1 MDEVKILN
9 GLSTQEAQVRLIKF
23 GENTLPEKRPPTSLS
38 IFLSQFKNPLV
49 YVLLA
54 AGIVTI
60 FLKELSDAAIIF
72 FVVFVNSILGFV
84 QEKRASSALTALR
97 SLVLPVAEVIRN
109 GEKIRIEARLIVP
122 GDIIELEQGEKVPA
136 DGKLIHA
143 NRFFVE
149 EAMLTGES
157 VPVEKDAGDDVYMG
171 TIVSSGEATFEV
183 TKTGSYTE
191 IGKIAEQVQKPQ
203 EDTPLTKQLKKF
215 SDQLT
220 VIVIILTFLVFL
232 IGLLTGMDGKEI
244 FKTSVA
250 LAVSSIPEGLLI
262 ALTVVLAVGMQKILK
277 KKGLVKD
284 LLSAETLGGVT
295 TICVDKTGTLT
306 YGKLKVVEEYG
317 DLEKICLQ
325 HFASTDD
332 PIMVAAKSWLKKNST
347 HFDEIGEKFLK
358 DCRVVDSIPFTPQN
372 RFYATFVRHKDH
384 REELYVNGA
393 PEHLLD
399 WSTLSKGQQEEI
411 RDTIKKKTL
420 EGMRVIGMA
429 KKSLPDDQKRITEAD
444 VKGGLTWVGLLVFTD
459 PIRKTVGDAFTKTK
473 EAGIKTILI
482 TGDYAD
488 TAMSVMRELKMDI
501 TDDRVIVGHELEKLS
516 DEEVASKIRK
526 MYLKGNG
533 AILFARTKPEQ
544 KLKVINALKLNN
556 EVVAMM
562 GDGVNDAP
570 ALHKADI
577 GVVVGEASDVAR
589 ESADLVLLNSSFA
602 TIVSTV
608 REGRGIFDNIRKIIL
623 YLLSDSFEEIIAVV
637 GTIVLA
643 LPLPITA
650 VQILW
655 INIISDGFPHLS
667 LTIDPK
673 SRGIMKRPPVAPGT
687 NIVSN
692 WMKQMVVIVS
702 LTGGAISLL
711 LFMYYFKTSGNLVL
725 ARSITFAAL
734 GINSLVY
741 VFSIRTLK
749 EPFWKEN
756 IFGNKWLNLAVVAG
770 MFFQIL
776 PFMNEYLRSF
786 FKLEVLSIGQWTV
799 VFVSSL
805 LMFAVIELSKV
816 VFRGKS
822 YTIKA
827 V

>member
-1 MDEVKILN
+1 M
-9 GLSTQEAQVRLIKF
+9 GLSVKEAQERLSKYGYNI
-23 GENTLPEKRPPTSLS
+23 LPEKPPPTSLS
-38 IFLSQFKNPLV
+38 IFFSQFRNPLV
-49 YVLLA
+49 YVLLT
-54 AGIVTI
+54 AGIVTF
-60 FLKELSDAAIIF
+60 FLREFSDTAIIL

-84 QEKRASSALTALR
+84 QEKRASNALTALR
-97 SLVLPVAEVIRN
+97 SMILPMAEVIRD
-109 GEKIRIEARLIVP
+109 GIKSKIEVKFIVP
-122 GDIIELEQGEKVPA
+122 GDVIELEQGEKVPA
-136 DGKLIHA
+136 DGKLVKA
-143 NRFFVE
+143 NRLYIE

-157 VPVEKDAGDDVYMG
+157 VPLEKDVGDVIYMG

-183 TKTGSYTE
+183 TKTGAFTE
-191 IGKIAEQVQKPQ
+191 MGKIAEQIQKPQ

-215 SDQLT
+215 SNQLT
-220 VIVIILTFLVFL
+220 IIVVILTLFVFVL
-232 IGLLTGMDGKEI
+232 GLAKGMDKTEI

-250 LAVSSIPEGLLI
+250 LAVSSIPEGLLV

-317 DLEKICLQ
+317 DLENVCNQ
-325 HFASTDD
+325 HFASSDD
-332 PIMVAAKSWLKKNST
+332 PIMVAAKSWLKKHST
-347 HFDEIGEKFLK
+347 HFDEIGEKFSK
-358 DCRVVDSIPFTPQN
+358 DCKIVDSIPFTPQN
-372 RFYATFVRHKDH
+372 RFYATFIRHKDH

-393 PEHLLD
+393 PEHLLE
-399 WSTLSKGQQEEI
+399 WSTLNSNKQKEI
-411 RDTIKKKTL
+411 RELIKKKTL

-429 KKSLPDDQKRITEAD
+429 KKSLPDEKKKISESD

-459 PIRKTVGDAFTKTK
+459 PVRKTVGDAFTKTK

-488 TAMSVMRELKMDI
+488 TARMVMKELGMDVSK
-501 TDDRVIVGHELEKLS
+501 DRIFLGHDLEKMS
-516 DEEVASKIRK
+516 DAEVSEK
-526 MYLKGNG
+526 LKKLYEIDKSP
-533 AILFARTKPEQ
+533 ILFARTKPQQ

-602 TIVSTV
+602 TIVSTI

-623 YLLSDSFEEIIAVV
+623 YLMSDSFEEIIAVV
-637 GTIVLA
+637 GTIIFS
-643 LPLPITA
+643 LPLPVTA

-673 SRGIMKRPPVAPGT
+673 VSGIMSRPPVKPGT
-687 NIVSN
+687 NIISN
-692 WMKQMVVIVS
+692 WMKVIIIIVS
-702 LTGGAISLL
+702 LTGGIISFS
-711 LFMYYFKTSGNLVL
+711 LFLFYFRQTGNLVL
-725 ARSITFAAL
+725 ARSIAFAAL

-756 IFGNKWLNLAVVAG
+756 PFGNKWLNIAVIAG
-770 MFFQIL
+770 IFFQIL
-776 PFMNEYLRSF
+776 PFTNGFLRNF
-786 FKLEVLSIGQWTV
+786 FKLEVLEIEQWLMI
-799 VFVSSL
+799 FVSAIA
-805 LMFAVIELSKV
+805 MFFVIEVMKSF
-816 VFRGKS
+816 FRHKS
-822 YTIKA
+822 LI
-827 V
+827 